1 MFFAN
6 KNWLPNIK
14 KIVDYRKKQIL
25 RKEKEI
31 IKKLMRPLSKKEY
44 IKKKRNFTKEAIY
57 FAIQNSKIKIDKFFN
72 KFKNKKILLVGSND
86 HTYIL
91 CKMFKNNIKNL
102 DITFFNLNTKN
113 DFLIKSKKPALK
125 FISNLKK
132 INAYDKIIISSFEYQ
147 REIFDKIIS
156 GTSKNKIY
164 KIYDNSS
171 RSLVD
176 SYLIKNILTKQKIY
190 KDGSLTKIS

>member
-1 MFFAN
+1 
-6 KNWLPNIK
+6 
-14 KIVDYRKKQIL
+14 
-25 RKEKEI
+25 
-31 IKKLMRPLSKKEY
+31 
-44 IKKKRNFTKEAIY
+44 
-57 FAIQNSKIKIDKFFN
+57 
-72 KFKNKKILLVGSND
+72 
-86 HTYIL
+86 
-91 CKMFKNNIKNL
+91 MFKNNIKNL

-147 REIFDKIIS
+147 REIYDKIMS

-190 KDGSLTKIS
+190 KDGALTKIS